1 MNTAFIFAAGR
12 GTRLRP
18 LTDRIPKALCTV
30 GERALIDYHLEKLN
44 QHPTIT
50 RVLIN
55 HAYLGDQIRRHVLKT
70 NYTNLD
76 IIFIAEPPGGLRTGG
91 SLVYARS
98 KIGNEPFLAINADVF
113 TDYDFSPINLPETSL
128 AHLVLIKT
136 PEDHMPCDFGITDT
150 QHLSNLDKHYTFSG
164 IACYHPQLF
173 EHQPLGRAT
182 LAPWLRDA
190 TNAGLTTAEVH
201 SGMWFDTGSAA
212 RLERARAAAGQSDH
226 AAGAISPSGAGL
238 YCAGNFT

>member
-12 GTRLRP
+12 GSRLRP

-30 GERALIDYHLEKLN
+30 GCRALIDYHLDKLN
-44 QHPTIT
+44 QHPSIT

-55 HAYLGDQIRRHVLKT
+55 HAYLGDQIRRHIHQT
-70 NYTNLD
+70 NYSNLD
-76 IIFIAEPPGGLRTGG
+76 IIYIAEPPGGLRTGG
-91 SLVYARS
+91 SLVYARNQL
-98 KIGNEPFLAINADVF
+98 GEEPFIAINADVF
-113 TDYDFSPINLPETSL
+113 TDYDLSHIQLPKTSL

-136 PEDHMPCDFGITDT
+136 PADHMPSDFGITST
-150 QHLSNLDKHYTFSG
+150 QLLSNSDKHYTFSG

-190 TNAGLTTAEVH
+190 TSQGLASAEVH
-201 SGMWFDTGSAA
+201 PGMWFDTGSPA
-212 RLERARAAAGQSDH
+212 RLERARAAAV
-226 AAGAISPSGAGL
+226 
-238 YCAGNFT
+238 